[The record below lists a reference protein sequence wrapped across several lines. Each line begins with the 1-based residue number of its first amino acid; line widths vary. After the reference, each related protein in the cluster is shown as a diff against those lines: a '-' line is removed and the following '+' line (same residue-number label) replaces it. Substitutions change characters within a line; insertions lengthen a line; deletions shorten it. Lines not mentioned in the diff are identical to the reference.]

1 MKTQR
6 QPLVQVI
13 PQRHA
18 ADCGAAVL
26 SMFLPAVYEEV
37 ILALNKPSMLRNG
50 VWLTEL
56 MRASQHFDVPLKKKP
71 VWDAE
76 HDDGIAQVRFRRGPY
91 HVVLVRAGLVFD
103 TDCSVWEPD
112 DYLTARR
119 ASFGPLLVR
128 A

>member
-1 MKTQR
+1 MKVQR

-13 PQRHA
+13 PQRHP

-26 SMFLPAVYEEV
+26 AMWLPASYEEV
-37 ILALNKPSMLRNG
+37 ILALNKPTMLQRG
-50 VWLTEL
+50 VWLTDL
-56 MRASQHFDVPLKKKP
+56 IRAAQRFDVTLKKKP
-71 VWDAE
+71 VWDVDE
-76 HDDGIAQVRFRRGPY
+76 DDGIAQVRFRRGPY
-91 HVVLVRAGLVFD
+91 HVVLVRAGLIFD

-112 DYLTARR
+112 DFLAARR